1 MTEQTRQ
8 TEREER
14 MHQDERRLSSDEP
27 EGDAERTDA
36 PESGASAPAPR
47 GEQSEGAGAGD
58 ERAPLL
64 ASGDAEGFRQRWEN
78 LQTGFVDQ
86 PREMVEQADELV
98 AELMQRLSAGFSEK
112 RTELETQWEKGDD
125 VSTEELR
132 VALTR
137 YRSFFNRLLSA

>member
-1 MTEQTRQ
+1 MTEERRQ
-8 TEREER
+8 TERQEPMQE
-14 MHQDERRLSSDEP
+14 DERRLSSDEP
-27 EGDAERTDA
+27 EGAAEPTAA
-36 PESGASAPAPR
+36 PESGDSAPAPR
-47 GEQSEGAGAGD
+47 GEQGEGAGAGE

-98 AELMQRLSAGFSEK
+98 AELMHRLSAGFSEK
-112 RTELETQWEKGDD
+112 RNELETHWEKGDD

>member
-1 MTEQTRQ
+1 MTEQRRQ
-8 TEREER
+8 MEEEPV
-14 MHQDERRLSSDEP
+14 QEDERRLSSDEP
-27 EGDAERTDA
+27 EGAAEPTAAR
-36 PESGASAPAPR
+36 ESGYSTPAPR
-47 GEQSEGAGAGD
+47 GEQGEGAGAGA

-64 ASGDAEGFRQRWEN
+64 PSGDAEGFRQRWEN

-112 RTELETQWEKGDD
+112 RNELETHWEKGDD